1 MHVNDLT
8 VGRAGGYP
16 MLIEEDELATKIGRQ
31 VDDLKQA
38 GVDIELRVTPI
49 ATGGAAHVLADPQPT
64 PAPI

>member
-1 MHVNDLT
+1 
-8 VGRAGGYP
+8 